1 MLKIGIVG
9 LPNVGKST
17 LFQAITKI
25 KVDCSN
31 YAFCTID
38 PNIGVVSVPDS
49 RLDKLAQVLNPEKK
63 IYAAVEFIDIA
74 GLVEGAHKGEGL
86 GNQFLSHIKEVDAVL
101 YVLRDFKNE
110 NIINTRQ
117 SINPLE
123 EKQVLDMEMG
133 LKDLSLA
140 EKRLEDLEKEVR
152 SQDKETKKELEI
164 FEKIRNILAKG
175 ELLSEHMWSE
185 NEEKKL
191 RSCQFLT
198 FKPKLYLINAK
209 NEEINLE
216 VKEYFEKSNLK
227 YLTMDVLGELEL
239 LEFSREERESL
250 GLKKDSGLDELI
262 KKTYSLLDLITFF
275 TIKSKETRAWS
286 IKKGSTAPEAGGK
299 IHNDFQ
305 ERFIK
310 AEVINWKDLIEV
322 GGVHQAREKG
332 LLRLEG
338 KNYIVQDGD
347 ILEIK
352 IGN

>member
-250 GLKKDSGLDELI
+250 GLKKDSGLNELI
-262 KKTYSLLDLITFF
+262 RKTYSLLDLITFF